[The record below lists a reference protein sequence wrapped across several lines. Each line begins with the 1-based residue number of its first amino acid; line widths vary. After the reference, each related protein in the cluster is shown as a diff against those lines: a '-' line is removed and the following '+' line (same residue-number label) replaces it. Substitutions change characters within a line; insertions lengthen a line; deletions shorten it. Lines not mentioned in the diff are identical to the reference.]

1 MQYFIIHP
9 VWFWFSS
16 LIKLGGIGKNLRLSI
31 KTPEVS
37 QFSNKLRTKD
47 YALGLRT
54 KLKEV
59 PTNTA

>member
-1 MQYFIIHP
+1 MQYFISHP
-9 VWFWFSS
+9 GWFWFSRP
-16 LIKLGGIGKNLRLSI
+16 IKLEGLGKNLRLSI

-37 QFSNKLRTKD
+37 QFRNKVRTKA
-47 YALGLRT
+47 YALGLKT